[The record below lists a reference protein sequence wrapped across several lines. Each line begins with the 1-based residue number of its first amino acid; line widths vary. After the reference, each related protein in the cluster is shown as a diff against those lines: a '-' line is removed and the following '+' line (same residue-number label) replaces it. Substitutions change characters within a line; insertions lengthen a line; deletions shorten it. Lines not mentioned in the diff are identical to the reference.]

1 MGRNKKRKS
10 EKNQNIQQSKEDSVV
25 TELNSLNDA
34 QDEDTNKALTKE
46 ESSETSDSKMMKRPH
61 EHESENSDIEDEPK
75 KRKKKKKTP
84 AAVEESAIT
93 GKKNKISKRQ
103 MKKEKHAARLAL
115 EQAQVK
121 DQTKLQ
127 CLNYLSQW
135 KHDRQNWKF
144 MKARQVWLHKN
155 KFSTQLIPEASWP
168 LLLEYFE
175 SAKGNIKTLLLND
188 ANKIIKEMD
197 EWTESQTNQDA
208 ECDKEQSESTE
219 LVKPEETVY
228 NRARS
233 IIQCLQE

>member
-1 MGRNKKRKS
+1 MGRNRKRKS
-10 EKNQNIQQSKEDSVV
+10 EKNQNIHQSKEDLVV
-25 TELNSLNDA
+25 TESNTLSDN
-34 QDEDTNKALTKE
+34 DEDTNRTLAKE
-46 ESSETSDSKMMKRPH
+46 ESSEISDGKIMKRPL

-84 AAVEESAIT
+84 SAEESATT

-121 DQTKLQ
+121 DQTKTQ

-144 MKARQVWLHKN
+144 MKARQVWLNKN

-168 LLLEYFE
+168 ILLEYFE

-188 ANKIIKEMD
+188 ANQIIKQMD
-197 EWTESQTNQDA
+197 EWTESQTNKDA

-219 LVKPEETVY
+219 LVKPDKTVY